1 MEKEQKDKKMM
12 LKLTINTR
20 KTVVNNKLLKR
31 NFSVYIETFLQINK
45 TIIPIASEVKE
56 LSIMVAK
63 DKMSLISDNQ
73 FIIASSNEEIQDSYF
88 KRSWDYLASTK
99 LFGTILPFFG
109 FTYSKSLAFAMVPV
123 LGYLGW
129 IPLAGACKGL
139 LTYSGTCVVVN
150 TAKATGLCPETH
162 PHSVVGL
169 LESYANSATLLSHQ
183 AYTFLYNHCLGK

>member
-1 MEKEQKDKKMM
+1 MEKEKKDKKMM

-56 LSIMVAK
+56 LSIMVAN

-99 LFGTILPFFG
+99 LFGTILPFFWIYI
-109 FTYSKSLAFAMVPV
+109 FKKFSL
-123 LGYLGW
+123 
-129 IPLAGACKGL
+129 CN
-139 LTYSGTCVVVN
+139 GTRIGIFGMDSISWCM
-150 TAKATGLCPETH
+150 
-162 PHSVVGL
+162 
-169 LESYANSATLLSHQ
+169 
-183 AYTFLYNHCLGK
+183 